1 MSPVTPVSDVA
12 RGFDRRQ
19 FFKLVG
25 GGIAVLVTAGPV
37 DLFAQERRRM
47 YPEDL
52 NAYLLIG
59 ENGRVTVFSGK
70 IEMGQGVL
78 TSQAQMAAEELGVAL
93 ESIDMV
99 LGDTDLCPWDMG
111 TFGSL
116 TTRMFGPVLRAAAA
130 EARTVLLRLA
140 ADRLGAAQADL
151 TVENGVVSVLGDPSR
166 KVTYA
171 ELAKGKKIARL
182 VDEKTVLRSVAQFQV
197 MGKSPRRFD
206 GREKVTG
213 AARYAGDIRLPG
225 LLYARILRPPAHRAI
240 LVKVDTAAAE
250 RRPGVKVVKLD
261 DLVAVLHT
269 DPEAAAEVLAEV
281 KADWRTEPLDL
292 DPESIFDHIEKT
304 ATRSEEKD
312 RRGDLTAARA
322 AASRL
327 FESTYRKGYVAHA
340 ALEPHTALAEAK
352 DGRVTVWASTQTPFP
367 LRDQIAEALK
377 VDTQKVRVI
386 TPYLGG
392 GFGGK
397 SAGRQAI
404 EAARL
409 AVATGQPVQVAWTR
423 AEEFFWDT
431 FDPASVVKITS
442 AVDADGKIT
451 LWDYAVYA
459 AGDRGAA
466 LFYDIPNARVQAFGG
481 TSYGPQSGP
490 SVHPFATGPWRAP
503 AARMNVFAI
512 ESQIDLMAAATGIDP
527 LDFRL
532 RNTSDPRMRR
542 VLQAAADAF
551 GWKSG
556 KRPGKGRGIACGID
570 AGAYV
575 ALIAEIAAEAA
586 TGVIKVERVV
596 AAQDMGIIVNPEGA
610 WVQMEG
616 CIMMGLGYVL
626 SEEVRFQGF
635 EVLERSFESYHLP
648 RFSALP
654 KIETILVK
662 NNEVDPQG
670 AGEPAIV
677 PLGGAVANAFFDA
690 TGKRM
695 YRLPLTPERVRET
708 LSGKSTA
715 GLTAGPQ
722 ASPRSLTG
730 RTIRKAEEIVH
741 CDAVAPGPQVVS
753 ADHVNIDSEVPT
765 IA

>member
-1 MSPVTPVSDVA
+1 VNDLA
-12 RGFDRRQ
+12 RGFNRRQ
-19 FFKLVG
+19 FLKMVG

-37 DLFAQERRRM
+37 DLFAQDRRRM

-130 EARTVLLRLA
+130 EARTVLLKLA
-140 ADRLGAAQADL
+140 AEKLGAKRDDL
-151 TVENGVVSVLGDPSR
+151 MVDNGVVSVKSDPSR

-182 VDEKTVLRSVAQFQV
+182 VDEKAVLRSVAQFQV

-213 AARYAGDIRLPG
+213 AAHYAGDVRLPG
-225 LLYARILRPPAHRAI
+225 LLYARVLRPPAHGAT
-240 LVKVDTAAAE
+240 LVKADTAAAE
-250 RRPGVKVVKLD
+250 RHPGAKVVRLE
-261 DLVAVLHT
+261 DLGGLGGLGAVLHA
-269 DPEAAAEVLAEV
+269 DPEAAAAALAEI
-281 KADWRTEPLDL
+281 KAEWKTEALDL

-304 ATRSEEKD
+304 ATHGEEKD
-312 RRGDLTAARA
+312 RRGDLQAARA
-322 AASRL
+322 AASRV

-340 ALEPHTALAEAK
+340 AMEPHTAVAEPK

-367 LRDQIAEALK
+367 LRDQIAQALN

-409 AVATGQPVQVAWTR
+409 AVAAGQPVQVCWTR
-423 AEEFFWDT
+423 AEEFFYDT

-442 AVDADGKIT
+442 AVDTNGKIT

-481 TSYGPQSGP
+481 LNFRDETGPQSGP

-512 ESQIDLMAAATGIDP
+512 ESQIDQMAAATGIDP
-527 LDFRL
+527 LEFRL
-532 RNTSDPRMRR
+532 RNTSDPRMRS

-551 GWKSG
+551 GWKTGKKSG
-556 KRPGKGRGIACGID
+556 AGSGKGRGIACGID

-575 ALIAEIAAEAA
+575 ALIAEITVDKA
-586 TGVIKVERVV
+586 TGAIKVDRVV

-610 WVQMEG
+610 RMQMEG

-626 SEEVRFQGF
+626 SEEVRFKGG
-635 EVLERSFESYHLP
+635 EVLERNFETYHLP

-654 KIETILVK
+654 KIETVLVK
-662 NNEVDPQG
+662 NDEVDPQG

-677 PLGGAVANAFFDA
+677 PLGGAVANALFDA
-690 TGKRM
+690 TGKRA
-695 YRLPLTPERVRET
+695 YRLPLTPERV
-708 LSGKSTA
+708 
-715 GLTAGPQ
+715 
-722 ASPRSLTG
+722 
-730 RTIRKAEEIVH
+730 KAALH
-741 CDAVAPGPQVVS
+741 
-753 ADHVNIDSEVPT
+753 
-765 IA
+765 